1 MKDKTFIFNTA
12 TKYTCLF
19 HEYIAA
25 IAEMAREEVLLAI
38 TTETRNWVLFT
49 VGQVF
54 IYFVEYLL
62 LTLHK
67 TIVYTDI
74 EDLCLI

>member
-12 TKYTCLF
+12 TKYTWLF

-25 IAEMAREEVLLAI
+25 IAEMARKEVLLAI